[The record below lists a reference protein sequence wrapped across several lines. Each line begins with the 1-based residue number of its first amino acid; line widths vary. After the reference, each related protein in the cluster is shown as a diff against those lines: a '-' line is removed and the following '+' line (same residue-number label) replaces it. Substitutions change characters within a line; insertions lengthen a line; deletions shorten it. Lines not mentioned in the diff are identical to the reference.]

1 MLGYLGPVTAEELEE
16 AQSKVGRNGVKY
28 TQTDLVGRGGLE
40 QVYDNYLRGRP
51 GIKQLAVDSAGNV
64 TGTVAEREATAG
76 NYLVTSIDAQVQKVV
91 EEQLKAAI
99 DRAHDPVA
107 NAQNQSMPA
116 NTGAAVVMEVDT
128 GRVVAMASYPDYDPA
143 VWVGGVTNKQYKH
156 LASEKARY
164 PLINRAIAGEYAPAS
179 TFKIVGTAA
188 AEAAGYGLGW
198 SVPMLGVI
206 YCSRVDAGV
215 RELRSGNV

>member
-1 MLGYLGPVTAEELEE
+1 M
-16 AQSKVGRNGVKY
+16 
-28 TQTDLVGRGGLE
+28 
-40 QVYDNYLRGRP
+40 
-51 GIKQLAVDSAGNV
+51 

-188 AEAAGYGLGW
+188 AANAGYGLGGPYQC
-198 SVPMLGVI
+198 SESFTVPGSTQVFENFEAGMSESMSLARALEVSCNTVFFGLAYRMYVDEGGL
-206 YCSRVDAGV
+206 DAGQNAARV
-215 RELRSGNV
+215 PDEHCERVWLRNRHRY